1 MKEGHFIRVLTRRD
15 VLLVSF
21 GAMIGWSWV
30 MMSGEWVGRA
40 GSLGAMIAFAIGG
53 IAVVLI
59 SLTYAELASAMPKA
73 GGEHVYS
80 HRALGFAGSF
90 FCTWAL
96 ILAYISVTS
105 FEAVALPTVLTY
117 MFPDFPQGYLWT
129 IAGWDV
135 TATWV
140 AAGMLGSVVM
150 SWINIVGIKPAAVFQ
165 TIVTL
170 FIMAVGVMF
179 FTGSGVAGDVSN
191 MDPLF
196 VGGAVGV
203 MGVLIMVPTMF
214 VGFDIIPQS
223 AEEIDLPFGEI
234 GKVLVVSVVMAVLWY
249 VLIIVGVSLAFDEAA
264 RGAADL
270 VTADANAAVYGGN
283 WAGTVLVLG
292 GLAGILSSWNAFVM
306 GAGRAL
312 YAMAHSGM
320 LPAFLGHLDPRYNT
334 PRNAILLVG
343 ALSCLAPFF
352 GRPVLVWLIDAGS
365 FSVVIAYGMVA
376 LSFLVLRKREP
387 DMERPYRVRRGKL
400 VGWGALV
407 LSAGMLTLYLP
418 GSPAGL
424 IWPYEWA
431 IVVGWIILGVVFAI
445 LAPGAPKAQDITDQA
460 ITD

>member
-1 MKEGHFIRVLTRRD
+1 MKEGHFIRILGRRD
-15 VLLVSF
+15 VLLLSF

-30 MMSGEWVGRA
+30 MMSGEWVSRA
-40 GSLGAMIAFAIGG
+40 GSLGAMLAFAIGG

-59 SLTYAELASAMPKA
+59 SLTYAELASAMPQA

-80 HRALGFAGSF
+80 QRALGFNGSF
-90 FCTWAL
+90 ICTWAL
-96 ILAYISVTS
+96 VLAYLSVTS
-105 FEAVALPTVLTY
+105 FEAVALPTVMSYL
-117 MFPDFPQGYLWT
+117 FPDFSQGYLWT

-140 AAGMLGSVVM
+140 GMGVAGSLVM
-150 SWINIVGIKPAAVFQ
+150 SWINIRGIKPAAVFQ
-165 TIVTL
+165 AIVTL

-179 FTGSGVAGDVSN
+179 FAGAGVAGDMSN

-223 AEEIDLPFGEI
+223 AEEIDLPFAEI
-234 GKVLVVSVVMAVLWY
+234 GKVLVVSVIMAVLWY
-249 VLIIVGVSLAFDEAA
+249 VLIIFGVSLAMDGTGRA
-264 RGAADL
+264 GADL
-270 VTADANAAVYGGN
+270 VTADANAQLYGGK
-283 WAGTVLVLG
+283 WAGTLLVLG

-306 GAGRAL
+306 GASRAI

-320 LPAFLGHLDPRYNT
+320 LPAFLGHLHPTHNT
-334 PRNAILLVG
+334 PRNAILMIGV
-343 ALSCLAPFF
+343 LSCLAPFF

-376 LSFLVLRKREP
+376 LSFLVLRAKEP
-387 DMERPYRVRRGKL
+387 DMDRPYTVRHGQL
-400 VGWGALV
+400 VGWSALI
-407 LSAGMLTLYLP
+407 LSTGMLYLYMP

-424 IWPYEWA
+424 IWPYEWV
-431 IVVGWIILGVVFAI
+431 IVLAWVALGLVMRLTARPV
-445 LAPGAPKAQDITDQA
+445 DQVSA
-460 ITD
+460 AGG

>member
-140 AAGMLGSVVM
+140 AAGVLGSVMM

-165 TIVTL
+165 AIITL

-179 FTGSGVAGDVSN
+179 FTGSGVAGDLSN

-223 AEEIDLPFGEI
+223 AE
-234 GKVLVVSVVMAVLWY
+234 
-249 VLIIVGVSLAFDEAA
+249 
-264 RGAADL
+264 
-270 VTADANAAVYGGN
+270 
-283 WAGTVLVLG
+283 
-292 GLAGILSSWNAFVM
+292 
-306 GAGRAL
+306 
-312 YAMAHSGM
+312 
-320 LPAFLGHLDPRYNT
+320 
-334 PRNAILLVG
+334 
-343 ALSCLAPFF
+343 
-352 GRPVLVWLIDAGS
+352 
-365 FSVVIAYGMVA
+365 
-376 LSFLVLRKREP
+376 
-387 DMERPYRVRRGKL
+387 
-400 VGWGALV
+400 
-407 LSAGMLTLYLP
+407 
-418 GSPAGL
+418 
-424 IWPYEWA
+424 
-431 IVVGWIILGVVFAI
+431 
-445 LAPGAPKAQDITDQA
+445 
-460 ITD
+460 

>member
-1 MKEGHFIRVLTRRD
+1 MNEGHFIRILGRRD
-15 VLLVSF
+15 VLLMSF

-30 MMSGEWVGRA
+30 MMSGEWVSRA

-53 IAVVLI
+53 VAVILI

-80 HRALGFAGSF
+80 HRALGFGGSF
-90 FCTWAL
+90 VCTWAL
-96 ILAYISVTS
+96 VLAYLSVTS
-105 FEAVALPTVLTY
+105 FEAVALPTVMSYL
-117 MFPDFPQGYLWT
+117 FPDFSQGYLWT

-140 AAGMLGSVVM
+140 GMGVLGSLVM

-165 TIVTL
+165 SIVTL

-179 FTGSGVAGDVSN
+179 FTGSGVSGDVAN

-214 VGFDIIPQS
+214 IGFDIIPQS

-234 GKVLVVSVVMAVLWY
+234 GKVLVVSVIMAVLWY
-249 VLIIVGVSLAFDEAA
+249 VFIILGVSLAFDGAEMA
-264 RGAADL
+264 AADM
-270 VTADANAAVYGGN
+270 VTADANAKMFGGN
-283 WAGTVLVLG
+283 WAGTLLVLG
-292 GLAGILSSWNAFVM
+292 GLAGILSSWNAFVL
-306 GAGRAL
+306 GASRAL

-320 LPAFLGHLDPRYNT
+320 LPAFLGHLHPTHNT

-343 ALSCLAPFF
+343 VLSCLAPFF

-376 LSFLVLRKREP
+376 VSFLALRKREP
-387 DMERPYRVRRGKL
+387 EMERPYKVRHGNL
-400 VGWGALV
+400 VGYGALT
-407 LSAGMLTLYLP
+407 LSVGMLFLYVP

-424 IWPYEWA
+424 IWPHEWA
-431 IVVGWIILGVVFAI
+431 IVIGWVVLGIVFRLTASGKPS
-445 LAPGAPKAQDITDQA
+445 AS
-460 ITD
+460 